1 MLVRDGDKMKS
12 LKTFNLDQDVIN
24 ILKLKENKSQYVC
37 RAVRKLHNKDNA
49 DDIPLM
55 EATDKDILN
64 ELSLRF
70 DVYSTQYQ
78 LLQTIKGL
86 V

>member
-1 MLVRDGDKMKS
+1 MKS

-24 ILKLKENKSQYVC
+24 ILKLKQNKSQYVC
-37 RAVRKLHNKDNA
+37 RAVRKLHNKDQS

-55 EATDKDILN
+55 EATDKEILS

-70 DVYSTQYQ
+70 DVHSPQYQ
-78 LLQTIKGL
+78 LLQTIKSL
-86 V
+86 L

>member
-1 MLVRDGDKMKS
+1 MKS

-24 ILKLKENKSQYVC
+24 ILKLKDNKSQYVC
-37 RAVRKLHNKDNA
+37 RAVRKLHNKDNE
-49 DDIPLM
+49 DDVPLM

-70 DVYSTQYQ
+70 DVHSPQYQ
-78 LLQTIKGL
+78 LLQTIKSL
-86 V
+86 L